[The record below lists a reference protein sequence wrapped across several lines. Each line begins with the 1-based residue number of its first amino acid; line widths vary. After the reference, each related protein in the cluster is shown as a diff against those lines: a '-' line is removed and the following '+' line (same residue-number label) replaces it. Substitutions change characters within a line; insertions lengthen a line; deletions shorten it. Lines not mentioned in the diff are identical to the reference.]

1 MSRHDNTIAIVTGAA
16 SGIGRSTAI
25 MLAQEGA
32 TVVATDANADG
43 LAAVAAEQSGITA
56 VPGNLTDGAFI
67 DSLVAQ
73 AEGLGPVS
81 VLANVAGVMDYFYP
95 VSQVSDDLWDLVQ
108 NVNLKAPMRLCRLL
122 VPLMAERGGAI
133 VNVASIAGLG
143 GSGAGAAYIASKHGI
158 IGLTKHSAYTYG
170 NTGVRCN
177 AVCPGGT
184 ETNIATTATPT
195 QDVMWAF
202 MRQQPSIA
210 LGEKTA
216 KPEQIASTISWL
228 ASAEASHV
236 NGVVLP
242 VDGGWKSA

>member
-1 MSRHDNTIAIVTGAA
+1 MARHDNTVALVTGAA
-16 SGIGRSTAI
+16 SGIGRATAV
-25 MLAQEGA
+25 MLAKEGA
-32 TVVATDANADG
+32 TVVATDANAEG
-43 LAAVAAEQSGITA
+43 LAGLVAEQSGVTA

-67 DSLVAQ
+67 DALVAQ
-73 AEGLGPVS
+73 AEAVGPVR
-81 VLANVAGVMDYFYP
+81 VLANVAGVMDSFYP
-95 VSQVSDDLWDLVQ
+95 VSMISDELWDLVH

-143 GSGAGAAYIASKHGI
+143 GSGAGAAYISSKHAI
-158 IGLTKHSAYTYG
+158 IGLTKHIAFTYG
-170 NTGVRCN
+170 NTNLRCN

-184 ETNIATTATPT
+184 QTNIATTATPT
-195 QDVMWAF
+195 EEVMWAY
-202 MRQQPSIA
+202 MRQVPSIA

-216 KPEQIASTISWL
+216 QPEQIASTVSWL